1 MYVLQVGVYVS
12 LSVCLKDLYVDLRMT
27 INMSKTNVTFS
38 FHRAREKSSMSAPA
52 GASKSVLALGVVLA
66 SVLTTGCTS
75 SRILPGPNG
84 ERMVIAECNGGIN
97 SIADCYQEIA
107 EQCPSGY
114 TIVTGNQ
121 EATPGSYMYT
131 DAWGNLQAQS
141 YTATKRSL
149 IGVCK

>member
-1 MYVLQVGVYVS
+1 
-12 LSVCLKDLYVDLRMT
+12 
-27 INMSKTNVTFS
+27 MSKANVTLTCRHFRDDNS
-38 FHRAREKSSMSAPA
+38 MNTSSK
-52 GASKSVLALGVVLA
+52 GGKSVLVLGLVFA

-75 SRILPGPNG
+75 SRILSGPNG

-149 IGVCK
+149 IGICK